1 MCLCEG
7 VCGCQR
13 HWVTPQVESPN
24 IGARNKSQ
32 DFIRTCSPS
41 HLSSPSILLFCFV
54 FKYKRV
60 EGLITE
66 GRSQSSFGFQLVCLT
81 R

>member
-13 HWVTPQVESPN
+13 HWVSPQVESPN
-24 IGARNKSQ
+24 IGARNESQ
-32 DFIRTCSPS
+32 EHALQVIFLALQRC
-41 HLSSPSILLFCFV
+41 CFV

-60 EGLITE
+60 EGLITD
-66 GRSQSSFGFQLVCLT
+66 GRSQSYFGFQLISLT

>member
-24 IGARNKSQ
+24 IGARNESQ
-32 DFIRTCSPS
+32 ERA
-41 HLSSPSILLFCFV
+41 LQVLFLALQRCCFV
-54 FKYKRV
+54 LSLNTK
-60 EGLITE
+60 G
-66 GRSQSSFGFQLVCLT
+66 
-81 R
+81 

>member
-24 IGARNKSQ
+24 IGARNESQ
-32 DFIRTCSPS
+32 DFIRNV
-41 HLSSPSILLFCFV
+41 LS
-54 FKYKRV
+54 K
-60 EGLITE
+60 
-66 GRSQSSFGFQLVCLT
+66 SSF
-81 R
+81 